1 MVEVDV
7 FWAYGIGAGFAVAA
21 THQIAASKDR
31 LTEAGWQRFVS
42 SPYAFVNVLY
52 CALLFAPSGAYLLWA
67 FPDWE
72 TMQVARDHS
81 SLPAWL
87 VTLFAVTNVSQGI
100 LGYWVTAK
108 LIRAGR
114 RYAAFLQVGM
124 GYFGMFF
131 ILVHGWDGRG
141 YQRFFS
147 ADRAVFESW
156 PHNPSPGVALDR
168 AATWLTSPVA
178 LTLAGMAVIV
188 VVLLWIMSGWFKE
201 GHRLAGIHDAPRT
214 AVAVAIVLAFVFV
227 GVLGSAIV
235 ASVVIHILGW
245 WLGVPVAA
253 LVVWLVALRPRTGL
267 AYLFYDRLRLADAST
282 LQRTS
287 RSCPEGPA
295 TADDGSSPL
304 SPALPRRDR

>member
-7 FWAYGIGAGFAVAA
+7 FWAYGIGAGFAAAA
-21 THQIAASKDR
+21 THQIAMSKDE
-31 LTEAGWQRFVS
+31 LTESGWQRFFS
-42 SPYAFVNVLY
+42 SPYLFVTVLY

-72 TMQVARDHS
+72 TMQVARDHA

-114 RYAAFLQVGM
+114 RYAAFLQVGV

-147 ADRAVFESW
+147 ADRTVFESW
-156 PHNPSPGVALDR
+156 PRNPSAGEALER
-168 AATWLTSPVA
+168 AGEWLTSPVA
-178 LTLAGMAVIV
+178 LTLAGMSVIV
-188 VVLLWIMSGWFKE
+188 VVLLWIMSAWLKE
-201 GHRLAGIHDAPRT
+201 GHRLAGITDTPAT
-214 AVAVAIVLAFVFV
+214 ANAVATVLSFVFV
-227 GVLGSAIV
+227 GALGSTIA
-235 ASVVIHILGW
+235 ASVLIHLLGW
-245 WLGVPVAA
+245 WIGVPAAAA
-253 LVVWLVALRPRTGL
+253 LVWLAVVRPRTGL
-267 AYLFYDRLRLADAST
+267 AYLFFDRLRLAEV
-282 LQRTS
+282 RTS
-287 RSCPEGPA
+287 RSFPADPA

-304 SPALPRRDR
+304 SPALPRRGR

>member
-7 FWAYGIGAGFAVAA
+7 FWAYGIGAGFAAAA

-31 LTEAGWQRFVS
+31 LSEAGWQRFVS
-42 SPYAFVNVLY
+42 SPYAFVTVLY

-114 RYAAFLQVGM
+114 RYAAFLQVGI

-156 PHNPSPGVALDR
+156 PHNPPPGEALDR

-178 LTLAGMAVIV
+178 LTLAGMSVIV
-188 VVLLWIMSGWFKE
+188 VVLLWIMAAWFKE
-201 GHRLAGIHDAPRT
+201 GHRLAGIHDAPAT
-214 AVAVAIVLAFVFV
+214 AAAVAIVLAFVFV
-227 GVLGSAIV
+227 GALGSTIV
-235 ASVVIHILGW
+235 ASVLIHLLHW
-245 WLGVPVAA
+245 WIGVPVAA
-253 LVVWLVALRPRTGL
+253 VFVWLAVVRPRTGL
-267 AYLFYDRLRLADAST
+267 AYLFFDRLRLADASSLRGDREIRPT
-282 LQRTS
+282 GDL
-287 RSCPEGPA
+287 PA
-295 TADDGSSPL
+295 VSAN
-304 SPALPRRDR
+304 

>member
-7 FWAYGIGAGFAVAA
+7 FWAYGLGAGFAAAA
-21 THQIAASKDR
+21 THQIALSKDR
-31 LTEAGWQRFVS
+31 PTGAAELGWQRYFS
-42 SPYAFVNVLY
+42 SPYFTVTVLY

-87 VTLFAVTNVSQGI
+87 VTLFAITNVSQGI

-114 RYAAFLQVGM
+114 RYAAFLQVGV

-156 PHNPSPGVALDR
+156 PHHPSVGDVLER
-168 AATWLTSPVA
+168 AGRWLTSPVA
-178 LTLAGMAVIV
+178 LTLAGMSVIV
-188 VVLLWIMSGWFKE
+188 VVLLWIMSAWLKG
-201 GHRLAGIHDAPRT
+201 GRQLAGIHDAPGT
-214 AVAVAIVLAFVFV
+214 AAVVSVFLGFVFA
-227 GVLGSAIV
+227 GALGSAIV
-235 ASVVIHILGW
+235 SSVLIHLLGW
-245 WLGVPVAA
+245 WIGVPVAA
-253 LVVWLVALRPRTGL
+253 VVVWLVAVRPRTGV
-267 AYLFYDRLRLADAST
+267 AYLFFDRLRIADA
-282 LQRTS
+282 QAQVRE
-287 RSCPEGPA
+287 PVA
-295 TADDGSSPL
+295 A
-304 SPALPRRDR
+304 